1 LEDNRLENPPQMGG
15 VREAALAHW
24 AGARAATGDAAG
36 ALEWAGKQDDR
47 WVRVMAR
54 LRVAETFGRG
64 ARK

>member
-1 LEDNRLENPPQMGG
+1 MGG